1 MADWRL
7 EVNGLISRFHVT
19 DPPIP
24 GKNDSIFFSFLFLRT
39 SPLSGFSTLSLAD
52 QMSLL
57 QSAWMEILVL
67 SIVFRSLPCEDEI
80 VYAED
85 YVVDEEQARL
95 SGLLDLHVAILP
107 LARRY
112 RKLRMEKEEFVSLKA
127 IALANSGTI
136 SYCLFFFPSAEF
148 C

>member
-1 MADWRL
+1 MQLNSASAANTWK
-7 EVNGLISRFHVT
+7 EEEIS
-19 DPPIP
+19 PQ
-24 GKNDSIFFSFLFLRT
+24 KNNTFSFFN
-39 SPLSGFSTLSLAD
+39 PAGFSTLSLAD

-85 YVVDEEQARL
+85 YVVDEEQARI

-107 LARRY
+107 LVRRY
-112 RKLRMEKEEFVSLKA
+112 KKLRIEKEEFVTLKA
-127 IALANSGTI
+127 IALANSGTDNGSHEI
-136 SYCLFFFPSAEF
+136 KVSSTAAKHCSNTLN
-148 C
+148 

>member
-1 MADWRL
+1 M
-7 EVNGLISRFHVT
+7 
-19 DPPIP
+19 
-24 GKNDSIFFSFLFLRT
+24 FFFLLA
-39 SPLSGFSTLSLAD
+39 GFSTLSLAD

-127 IALANSGTI
+127 IALANSGT
-136 SYCLFFFPSAEF
+136 FSAASEF
-148 C
+148 LLMLVQLIEVENVFSSLTFEKEGF

>member
-1 MADWRL
+1 MSSLSVGALRDWSHALSCGSTAIRRKRKQ
-7 EVNGLISRFHVT
+7 IT
-19 DPPIP
+19 QIP
-24 GKNDSIFFSFLFLRT
+24 FNPT
-39 SPLSGFSTLSLAD
+39 GFSTLSLAD

-85 YVVDEEQARL
+85 YVVDEDQARV

-107 LARRY
+107 LVRRY
-112 RKLRMEKEEFVSLKA
+112 KKLRIEKEEFVTLKA
-127 IALANSGTI
+127 IALANSGERQVLDPTGV
-136 SYCLFFFPSAEF
+136 LE
-148 C
+148 

>member
-1 MADWRL
+1 M
-7 EVNGLISRFHVT
+7 
-19 DPPIP
+19 
-24 GKNDSIFFSFLFLRT
+24 
-39 SPLSGFSTLSLAD
+39 
-52 QMSLL
+52 
-57 QSAWMEILVL
+57 L

-107 LARRY
+107 LARRF

-127 IALANSGTI
+127 IALANSGTA
-136 SYCLFFFPSAEF
+136 SYFPLVLVQLIDSKNAF
-148 C
+148 SSLTN

>member
-1 MADWRL
+1 MRVQRRL
-7 EVNGLISRFHVT
+7 EPNSHILV
-19 DPPIP
+19 
-24 GKNDSIFFSFLFLRT
+24 FSNFST
-39 SPLSGFSTLSLAD
+39 GFSTLSLAD

-85 YVVDEEQARL
+85 YVVDEEQARI

-107 LARRY
+107 LVRRY
-112 RKLRMEKEEFVSLKA
+112 KKLRIEKEEFVTLKA
-127 IALANSGTI
+127 IALANSGTVDFNPPL
-136 SYCLFFFPSAEF
+136 SPSPSLKKIY
-148 C
+148 

>member
-1 MADWRL
+1 MICRVA
-7 EVNGLISRFHVT
+7 VNKTSKRKENLR
-19 DPPIP
+19 
-24 GKNDSIFFSFLFLRT
+24 SFA
-39 SPLSGFSTLSLAD
+39 GFSTLSLAD

-85 YVVDEEQARL
+85 YVVDEEQART

-107 LARRY
+107 LVRRY
-112 RKLRMEKEEFVSLKA
+112 KKLRMEKEEFVSLKA
-127 IALANSGTI
+127 IALANSGSDRLQPTFVVAG
-136 SYCLFFFPSAEF
+136 YKMLVF
-148 C
+148 